1 MKLLDPKS
9 HIPLTEPRVS
19 QARKD
24 GRYTDKYNI
33 LKKKRHLQI
42 KSHFIIFHFHL
53 LNFLR
58 WAPKR
63 RKLVF

>member
-1 MKLLDPKS
+1 MKLLDPKA
-9 HIPLTEPRVS
+9 HIPLTEPHVS

-24 GRYTDKYNI
+24 SRHTDKRNI
-33 LKKKRHLQI
+33 LKKQQYLRI

-58 WAPKR
+58 WAQKR